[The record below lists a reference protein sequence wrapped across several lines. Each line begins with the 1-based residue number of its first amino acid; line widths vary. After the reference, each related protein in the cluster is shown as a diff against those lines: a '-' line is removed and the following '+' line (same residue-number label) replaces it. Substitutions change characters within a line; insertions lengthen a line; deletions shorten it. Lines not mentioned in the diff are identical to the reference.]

1 VNQHIKVYYIQA
13 KRTISMSM
21 ANQNGV
27 DMSQSILGKP
37 LDCSRLEI
45 LAHIN
50 DNGPEQPSLLNRA
63 KRRAARTYLFFP
75 SFPSMR
81 ITADV
86 FLLMFFLPS
95 ALRVERHVLQGA
107 SVLGAVRQET
117 LGKLPDV
124 PVPRKM
130 NSIPGATCTKC
141 EVCEVLSGITG
152 EVGW

>member
-1 VNQHIKVYYIQA
+1 
-13 KRTISMSM
+13 MSM
-21 ANQNGV
+21 ADQNGV
-27 DMSQSILGKP
+27 DLSQSILWEP

-50 DNGPEQPSLLNRA
+50 DDGPEQPSLSNGA

-75 SFPSMR
+75 SFPLMR
-81 ITADV
+81 MTADV

-95 ALRVERHVLQGA
+95 ASRVERHVLQGA

-130 NSIPGATCTKC
+130 NSIPGAACTKC
-141 EVCEVLSGITG
+141 EACAVLSDITG
-152 EVGW
+152 EAG